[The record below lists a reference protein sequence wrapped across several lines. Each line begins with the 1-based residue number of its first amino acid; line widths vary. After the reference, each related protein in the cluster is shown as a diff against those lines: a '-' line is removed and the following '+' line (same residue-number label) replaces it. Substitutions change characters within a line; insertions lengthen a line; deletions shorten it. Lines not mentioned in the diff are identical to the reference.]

1 MFSRGIKR
9 EVFAEMG
16 EFNPNFYNSNNILSF
31 VFSSF
36 CLDILNKIF
45 KANESVYIVSRTYQF
60 CWLYAILLVWKR
72 WSGALNQLNVKDQ
85 VYSNTQEPTR
95 VNTGQH
101 ESTRVNTNQH
111 KSTRINTNLTRI
123 NTSPTQVNTNQPESK
138 KSLDHKK

>member
-1 MFSRGIKR
+1 MLKWVNSILTFIIRII
-9 EVFAEMG
+9 
-16 EFNPNFYNSNNILSF
+16 FYHSCFL
-31 VFSSF
+31 VF

-45 KANESVYIVSRTYQF
+45 KANGSVYIVSRTYQF

-85 VYSNTQEPTR
+85 AYSNTRVSTR

-111 KSTRINTNLTRI
+111 NSTRINTSLTRI
-123 NTSPTQVNTNQPESK
+123 NTSPTRVNTNQHESK